1 MFFTN
6 SITIQGTLGPGVCA
20 GLKAKYNN
28 KVACQGVGAGYSGN
42 IQDALLPKGTT
53 DSAIGAGLSMINL
66 AFWKCPKTQV
76 VFGGYR
82 SVLFNFHI
90 VLSPMLSRLF
100 R

>member
-1 MFFTN
+1 MFLTN
-6 SITIQGTLGPGVCA
+6 NVPTQGTLGPGVCS

-53 DSAIGAGLSMINL
+53 DAAIAAGLGMINL
-66 AFWKCPKTQV
+66 AFWKCPKTQI

-82 SVLFNFHI
+82 SVLLNFHA
-90 VLSPMLSRLF
+90 VLSPMLYHVF
-100 R
+100 